1 MNIMA
6 NGNIDESAS
15 LPEYLASVEV
25 EDEEITPETAAR
37 LDRAERPPKAFPTT
51 TSSASST

>member
-37 LDRAERPPKAFPTT
+37 LDRARASNESSPTT
-51 TSSASST
+51 TSSASSA